1 MQQRVEGGRTRMHTL
16 LSCPTAMRL
25 SCDHATVPG
34 YGDGV
39 SRSARSQGMM
49 NPHPHPKRSGGLV
62 AFQMCCEK
70 VSVRGSRK
78 NRPTVGPSLSHGRIW

>member
-1 MQQRVEGGRTRMHTL
+1 MHTL

-25 SCDHATVPG
+25 SCDHATAPG

-39 SRSARSQGMM
+39 
-49 NPHPHPKRSGGLV
+49 HPHPKRSGGLV